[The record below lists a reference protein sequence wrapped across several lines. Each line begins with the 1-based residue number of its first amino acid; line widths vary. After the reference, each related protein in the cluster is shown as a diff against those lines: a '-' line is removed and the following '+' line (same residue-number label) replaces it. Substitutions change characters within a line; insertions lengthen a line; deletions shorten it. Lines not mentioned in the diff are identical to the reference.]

1 LNIPGI
7 GQFSIDPSLSIPEPT
22 DKNFGE
28 FLQSIQFNPKTIS
41 RPDEDLIDFIRQ
53 KTGKIKPLAESDL
66 DSYLSDCKMVLNIG
80 KPLYFEGIGT
90 LQKNKEGRLDFI
102 HGQLASE
109 RLEPTAPER
118 KTEKTA
124 DKKPLYFE
132 GIGTLQKNKE
142 GRLDFIHGQ
151 LASERLEPT
160 APERKT
166 EKAADKKPLYNTEY
180 ISGQSSSNLLLRRLL
195 MIGGTVIALGVI
207 VWGGY
212 LLYSKKTSPDTDNT
226 ADVRQPVQTYIPA
239 DSLNAGTADSSTI
252 STPPAD
258 SIKTE
263 TAAVSTSTPTG
274 YYKFV
279 CEDTRTAKRAFDRFK
294 ILKEHDSRFQMETR
308 DSIRYSIF
316 VVLPANAADT
326 TRIKDSLKAWY
337 WGTRDRYIRI
347 AY

>member
-1 LNIPGI
+1 MKVSSLLTQYLYQNRQLNIPGI

-118 KTEKTA
+118 KTEKT
-124 DKKPLYFE
+124 
-132 GIGTLQKNKE
+132 
-142 GRLDFIHGQ
+142 
-151 LASERLEPT
+151 
-160 APERKT
+160 
-166 EKAADKKPLYNTEY
+166 ADKKPLYNTEY

>member
-7 GQFSIDPSLSIPEPT
+7 GQFSIDPSVSIPEPT

-41 RPDEDLIDFIRQ
+41 RPDEELIDFIRQ

-109 RLEPTAPER
+109 RLEPTVPER
-118 KTEKTA
+118 
-124 DKKPLYFE
+124 
-132 GIGTLQKNKE
+132 IV
-142 GRLDFIHGQ
+142 
-151 LASERLEPT
+151 
-160 APERKT
+160 

-212 LLYSKKTSPDTDNT
+212 LLYSKKTSPDSDN
-226 ADVRQPVQTYIPA
+226 AAEVRQSAQAYIPA
-239 DSLNAGTADSSTI
+239 DSLNAGTADSSSLSI
-252 STPPAD
+252 PPAD
-258 SIKTE
+258 TIKTE
-263 TAAVSTSTPTG
+263 AAVVNTNTPAG

-294 ILKEHDSRFQMETR
+294 ILKEHDSRFQMETK